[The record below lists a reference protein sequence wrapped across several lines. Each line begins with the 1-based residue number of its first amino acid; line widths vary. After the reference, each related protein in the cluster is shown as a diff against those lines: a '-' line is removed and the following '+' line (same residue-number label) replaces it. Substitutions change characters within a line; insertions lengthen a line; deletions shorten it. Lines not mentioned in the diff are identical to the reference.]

1 MLCDSVVH
9 PSLEDAT
16 IYSNSV
22 AVFIYLN
29 IYLFIYLFIFIIF
42 KIPSNT
48 GNVPLHFLIKALL
61 ANKAIM
67 YQYIIKILKFRHFPE
82 YSPEWL
88 TIKSSCLKY
97 SSTSHEI
104 YGKQRD
110 TGKCQCSVVNITC
123 NFYQL
128 SEYTGTGI
136 YRDSRC

>member
-1 MLCDSVVH
+1 M
-9 PSLEDAT
+9 
-16 IYSNSV
+16 
-22 AVFIYLN
+22 
-29 IYLFIYLFIFIIF
+29 
-42 KIPSNT
+42 
-48 GNVPLHFLIKALL
+48 HFLIKALL

-110 TGKCQCSVVNITC
+110 TGNA
-123 NFYQL
+123 NAQL
-128 SEYTGTGI
+128 SILPVTFINCQSIQGQGYTGTA
-136 YRDSRC
+136 DAKF